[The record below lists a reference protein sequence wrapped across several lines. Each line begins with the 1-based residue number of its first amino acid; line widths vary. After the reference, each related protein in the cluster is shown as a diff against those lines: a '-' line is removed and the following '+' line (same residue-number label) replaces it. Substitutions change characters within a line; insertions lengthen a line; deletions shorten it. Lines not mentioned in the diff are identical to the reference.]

1 MGQESINMTKAQLE
15 AELKKAHQRN
25 VELNSE
31 LHALNSVGET
41 AVSENYRAARLR
53 LERETGELHTY
64 HEMRRK
70 EVREKF
76 VAHIMSAGYSTFSDA
91 LRSLPS
97 GANVIS
103 ILNDLGDKVFYCFF
117 EDDL

>member
-1 MGQESINMTKAQLE
+1 MTKAQLE

-31 LHALNSVGET
+31 LRALNSVPDTAVGET
-41 AVSENYRAARLR
+41 YRAARLR

-76 VAHIMSAGYSTFSDA
+76 VAYLMGQGYSTFSDA
-91 LRSLPS
+91 LRSLPTS
-97 GANVIS
+97 VNLIEL
-103 ILNDLGDKVFYCFF
+103 LNNLGDKVFYCFF